1 MKKFHVKDE
10 DGEVFEVE
18 EFDETTPAPA
28 TDPAPASKPEVN
40 DDNGL
45 SDDEISAL
53 KSLAA
58 IAPKLMKLV
67 ENTADACEDED
78 EEKLDD
84 ECKDPTV
91 DDKDEQIEEVI
102 DTDEETKPRDS
113 KKSFGAIERQ
123 RKSHD
128 SIGNSLDVES
138 AWAKR
143 YGGNK

>member
-18 EFDETTPAPA
+18 ELDEATPAPA
-28 TDPAPASKPEVN
+28 ADPEPASKPEVN

-45 SDDEISAL
+45 SEDEISAL
-53 KSLAA
+53 KGLAA

-67 ENTADACEDED
+67 EGTEDACAED
-78 EEKLDD
+78 EENEELDD
-84 ECKDPTV
+84 ECEDPKV
-91 DDKDEQIEEVI
+91 DDEDEQIEEVI

-113 KKSFGAIERQ
+113 KKSFGAIER
-123 RKSHD
+123 KKKTKD
-128 SIGNSLDVES
+128 SIEDAIDVET

-143 YGGNK
+143 YGGK

>member
-1 MKKFHVKDE
+1 MKKFHVKDK

-18 EFDETTPAPA
+18 ELDEDVSATNSAPE
-28 TDPAPASKPEVN
+28 SNPEVN
-40 DDNGL
+40 DENSL

-67 ENTADACEDED
+67 EDTADACEDKD
-78 EEKLDD
+78 EEELDD
-84 ECKDPTV
+84 ECEDPTV

-113 KKSFGAIERQ
+113 KKSFGAIERKK
-123 RKSHD
+123 KSHD
-128 SIGNSLDVES
+128 SIDNSLDVES

>member
-18 EFDETTPAPA
+18 ELDETTPAPA
-28 TDPAPASKPEVN
+28 TDPALESKPEVN

-53 KSLAA
+53 KGLAA

-78 EEKLDD
+78 EEELDD
-84 ECKDPTV
+84 ECEDPTV

-113 KKSFGAIERQ
+113 KKSFGAIER
-123 RKSHD
+123 KKKTKD
-128 SIGNSLDVES
+128 SIEDAIDVET

-143 YGGNK
+143 YGGK

>member
-18 EFDETTPAPA
+18 ELDEAAPTSA
-28 TDPAPASKPEVN
+28 TDPEPESKPEVN

-45 SDDEISAL
+45 SEDEISAL
-53 KSLAA
+53 KGLAA

-67 ENTADACEDED
+67 EGTEDTCAED
-78 EEKLDD
+78 EEELDD
-84 ECKDPTV
+84 ECEEPKV

-113 KKSFGAIERQ
+113 KKSFGAIERKK
-123 RKSHD
+123 KSHD
-128 SIGNSLDVES
+128 SINNSLDVES

>member
-18 EFDETTPAPA
+18 ELDEATLAPA

-53 KSLAA
+53 KGLAA

-67 ENTADACEDED
+67 ENTADACEDE
-78 EEKLDD
+78 EELDD
-84 ECKDPTV
+84 EYEDPTV

-102 DTDEETKPRDS
+102 DTDEEIKPRDS
-113 KKSFGAIERQ
+113 KKSFGAIER
-123 RKSHD
+123 KKKAKD
-128 SIGNSLDVES
+128 STENAISIET

-143 YGGNK
+143 YGGK

>member
-1 MKKFHVKDE
+1 MKKFHVKDK

-18 EFDETTPAPA
+18 ELDTDASATNSAPE
-28 TDPAPASKPEVN
+28 SNSEVN
-40 DDNGL
+40 DENSL

-67 ENTADACEDED
+67 EDTADACEDKD
-78 EEKLDD
+78 EEELDD
-84 ECKDPTV
+84 ECEDPTV

-113 KKSFGAIERQ
+113 KKSFGAIERKK
-123 RKSHD
+123 KSHD
-128 SIGNSLDVES
+128 SIDNSLDVES

>member
-18 EFDETTPAPA
+18 ELDEKIPVAEPASE
-28 TDPAPASKPEVN
+28 SKPEVN

-53 KSLAA
+53 KGLAA

-67 ENTADACEDED
+67 ENTADACEDE
-78 EEKLDD
+78 EELDD
-84 ECKDPTV
+84 ECEDPTV

-102 DTDEETKPRDS
+102 DTDEEAKPRDS

-123 RKSHD
+123 KKSHD
-128 SIGNSLDVES
+128 SIDNSLDVES

>member
-1 MKKFHVKDE
+1 MKKFHVKDK

-18 EFDETTPAPA
+18 ELDEDVSATNSAPE
-28 TDPAPASKPEVN
+28 SKPEVN

-45 SDDEISAL
+45 SEDEILAL
-53 KSLAA
+53 KGLAA

-67 ENTADACEDED
+67 EDTADACEDKD
-78 EEKLDD
+78 EEELDD
-84 ECKDPTV
+84 ECEDPTV
-91 DDKDEQIEEVI
+91 DDKDEQIGEVI

-113 KKSFGAIERQ
+113 KKSFGAIERKK
-123 RKSHD
+123 KSHD
-128 SIGNSLDVES
+128 SIDNSLDVES

>member
-10 DGEVFEVE
+10 DGEVFDVE
-18 EFDETTPAPA
+18 ELDEEVPA

-53 KSLAA
+53 KGLAA

-67 ENTADACEDED
+67 ENTADACEN
-78 EEKLDD
+78 EEELDD
-84 ECKDPTV
+84 ECEDPTV
-91 DDKDEQIEEVI
+91 DDEDEQIEEVI

-113 KKSFGAIERQ
+113 KKSFGAIER
-123 RKSHD
+123 KKKPHD
-128 SIGNSLDVES
+128 SIKSSLDIES

>member
-1 MKKFHVKDE
+1 MKKFHIKDE
-10 DGEVFEVE
+10 DGEVFDVE
-18 EFDETTPAPA
+18 ELDEEVPA
-28 TDPAPASKPEVN
+28 TDPASTSKPEVN
-40 DDNGL
+40 DNNGL

-53 KSLAA
+53 KGLAA

-78 EEKLDD
+78 EEELDD
-84 ECKDPTV
+84 ECEDPTV

-113 KKSFGAIERQ
+113 KKSFGAIER
-123 RKSHD
+123 KKKTKD
-128 SIGNSLDVES
+128 SIEDAIDVET

-143 YGGNK
+143 YGGK

>member
-18 EFDETTPAPA
+18 ELDEEASA
-28 TDPAPASKPEVN
+28 TDPEPASKPEVN
-40 DDNGL
+40 DDNSL

-53 KSLAA
+53 KGLAA

-67 ENTADACEDED
+67 ENTADACEDE
-78 EEKLDD
+78 EELDD
-84 ECKDPTV
+84 ECEDPTV

-102 DTDEETKPRDS
+102 DTDEEIKPRDS
-113 KKSFGAIERQ
+113 KKSFGAIERKK
-123 RKSHD
+123 KSHD
-128 SIGNSLDVES
+128 SIDNSLDVES

>member
-1 MKKFHVKDE
+1 MKKFHVKDK

-18 EFDETTPAPA
+18 ELDEDISATNSAPE
-28 TDPAPASKPEVN
+28 SNPEVN
-40 DDNGL
+40 DENSL

-67 ENTADACEDED
+67 EGTEDTCAED
-78 EEKLDD
+78 EEELDD
-84 ECKDPTV
+84 ECEDPTV

-113 KKSFGAIERQ
+113 KKSFGAIERKK
-123 RKSHD
+123 KSHD
-128 SIGNSLDVES
+128 SIDNSLDVES